1 MELKEVLKQEY
12 EACKSILSIK
22 EKSKTKLFVDYDEKL
37 RAECLSH
44 SLQRILEDEE
54 LLEALDKTYSF
65 GPVLAKLSVEEFQKE
80 GIIQFRFWLNW
91 KTIDEETKEKMN
103 KYDSGDIVYELL
115 HDYYNS
121 FICCGTLPLKN
132 NDDLEWSMCKKTTFY
147 YELREMVKTLQEE
160 KISTML
166 SRMFEDFVKNQ
177 LISLL
182 ELQKEAG
189 ETLGEL
195 RGWRRKNEK

>member
-1 MELKEVLKQEY
+1 MKTKEVLKQEY
-12 EACKSILSIK
+12 EACKSILDIK

-121 FICCGTLPLKN
+121 FICCGTLSLKN

-160 KISTML
+160 KISAML